1 MSTHSIPHLTPR
13 FRIGRR
19 TVLTAVAL
27 LVAIAATITILALT
41 ANHTTAATPATA
53 PHATA
58 ARSIPQTHYL
68 GPRQEHATPNPQT
81 SGTTANPAVHYSCLQ
96 AAQRCIR

>member
-1 MSTHSIPHLTPR
+1 MSTQSIPHVTPR
-13 FRIGRR
+13 FRTGPR
-19 TVLTAVAL
+19 TVLSALGL

-53 PHATA
+53 PHAA
-58 ARSIPQTHYL
+58 ARSTPQTHYL
-68 GPRQEHATPNPQT
+68 GPRQEHATLNPQT
-81 SGTTANPAVHYSCLQ
+81 SGTTGNPAAHYSCLE